1 MVSRTSILF
10 SNCESDS
17 PLQPMLYFAYNLDE
31 PMQSDIT
38 QIVWIHHSWTFHQ
51 GLQRD
56 TGTHGFQRIANWWRC
71 IFQNDLTVSEPLLL
85 FWELSTVCCWSVASK
100 VSFLVAIIYL
110 LTWLFVIKLL
120 RLWPLFSLV
129 QGVLFMYISAMKLY
143 FVFSR
148 MTSLSVSLFYSFV
161 NYPHS
166 ASGVWLPKL
175 CFWLP

>member
-1 MVSRTSILF
+1 MQWQFGRLLYFRTSKKLECLTHWGSSTSRRECPDQSAAF
-10 SNCESDS
+10 SLGTFCLHEEVLIS
-17 PLQPMLYFAYNLDE
+17 LKLYL
-31 PMQSDIT
+31 
-38 QIVWIHHSWTFHQ
+38 
-51 GLQRD
+51 
-56 TGTHGFQRIANWWRC
+56 C

-129 QGVLFMYISAMKLY
+129 QGVIFMYISAMKLY

-161 NYPHS
+161 NYPQS
-166 ASGVWLPKL
+166 ASGGWLPKL
-175 CFWLP
+175 RFWLP